1 MLLARLFTQQQG
13 TMDDGRRTDRRQ
25 FLKTAASAVTAQ
37 ALPAFAAG
45 AETRP
50 RGSMKQLPRW
60 RVHDVAEIP
69 HGYQVAVA
77 DLNADGRPDILAL
90 SSEESIVKWY
100 ENPSW
105 KSRAITT
112 KTRKNISLAP
122 LFREGYT
129 ERGLAL
135 ASDFAL
141 EETEHGGNIWWC
153 QPPDLPDSEWSLTL
167 IGQIPT
173 SHRLRWA
180 DLTGDGRLAL
190 IDAPIVGVGA
200 KAPDYKVGAR
210 LSWFEMPE
218 VLLRGHAVAEK
229 NPAEWT
235 AHLIDD
241 TLRVVHGIQVLDW
254 DGDRR
259 DEILTASFEG
269 VHLFHALGQ
278 GTNLRWKKTQLAA
291 GYEPA
296 TGMAK
301 SDITS
306 HRGSSEIGVGQVGGQ
321 RFIATI
327 EPWHGD
333 HVAVYF
339 EGEEGRKGKLWNRYV
354 IDTTFREGH
363 ALACGDLDG
372 DGSDEIVA
380 GYRGPGTSLYAY
392 YAKGPFGAGWERQTL
407 DTGMAASGVTLADI
421 NDDHRLDIVCVGA
434 SIGNVRWY
442 ENLGSAQ

>member
-1 MLLARLFTQQQG
+1 MESERET
-13 TMDDGRRTDRRQ
+13 TDHGRRTDRRQ
-25 FLKTAASAVTAQ
+25 FLAAAANAVA
-37 ALPAFAAG
+37 AGVLPTLAAG
-45 AETRP
+45 AENRQHGSTREP
-50 RGSMKQLPRW
+50 PRW

-69 HGYQVAVA
+69 HGYQLAVA
-77 DLNADGRPDILAL
+77 DVNADGRPDILAL
-90 SSEESIVKWY
+90 SSQESIVEWY
-100 ENPSW
+100 ESPSW

-112 KTRKNISLAP
+112 RTKRNISLAP
-122 LFREGYT
+122 LFREGYP

-141 EETEHGGNIWWC
+141 EESEHGGNIWWC
-153 QPPDLPDSEWSLTL
+153 QSPELPESEWTLGL

-180 DLTGDGRLAL
+180 DLNGDGRLAL

-200 KAPDYKVGAR
+200 KPPAYKVGAR
-210 LSWFEMPE
+210 LTWFEVPE
-218 VLLRGHAVAEK
+218 ILLRGHAVGAK
-229 NPAEWT
+229 KPAEWT

-241 TLRVVHGIQVLDW
+241 TLTVVHGIQVLDW

-278 GTNLRWKKTQLAA
+278 GTDLRWKKTQLAA
-291 GYEPA
+291 GYEP
-296 TGMAK
+296 TPGVAK
-301 SDITS
+301 DDIAS
-306 HRGSSEIGVGQVGGQ
+306 HRGSSEIGVGKVGGH

-333 HVAVYF
+333 QLAVYF
-339 EGEEGRKGKLWNRYV
+339 EDEDAQTGKLWNRHV
-354 IDTTFREGH
+354 IDSTYRDGH

-380 GYRGPGTSLYAY
+380 GYRGTGTSLYAY
-392 YAKGPFGAGWERQTL
+392 YATGPLGTGWQRQEL
-407 DTGMAASGVTLADI
+407 DNRMAASGVTLADI
-421 NDDHRLDIVCVGA
+421 NGDHRLDVVCVGA
-434 SIGNVRWY
+434 STGNVRWY
-442 ENLGSAQ
+442 ENMGSRR

>member
-1 MLLARLFTQQQG
+1 MESEQG
-13 TMDDGRRTDRRQ
+13 IRGNGRRTDRRQ
-25 FLKTAASAVTAQ
+25 FLAAAASAVAAG
-37 ALPAFAAG
+37 ALPTLAAG
-45 AETRP
+45 AENRQQ
-50 RGSMKQLPRW
+50 GSRKEPPRW

-77 DLNADGRPDILAL
+77 DVNADGRPDILAL
-90 SSEESIVKWY
+90 SSEESIVEWY

-122 LFREGYT
+122 LFRQGYP

-141 EETEHGGNIWWC
+141 EESDLGGSIWWC
-153 QPPDLPDSEWSLTL
+153 EPPDLPEYEWSVGL
-167 IGQIPT
+167 IGRIPT

-180 DLTGDGRLAL
+180 DLNGDGRLAL
-190 IDAPIVGVGA
+190 IDAPIVGLGA
-200 KAPDYKVGAR
+200 KPPEYKVGAR
-210 LSWFEMPE
+210 LTWFDMPE
-218 VLLRGHAVAEK
+218 ILLRGHAVGGWK
-229 NPAEWT
+229 KGDWT

-241 TLRVVHGIQVLDW
+241 SLTVVHGLQVLDW
-254 DGDRR
+254 DGDSR

-278 GTNLRWKKTQLAA
+278 GADLYWKKTQLAA
-291 GYEPA
+291 GYEPT
-296 TGMAK
+296 TGAAK
-301 SDITS
+301 DDIAS
-306 HRGSSEIGVGQVGGQ
+306 HRGSSEIGVGKVGGH

-333 HVAVYF
+333 QLAVYF
-339 EGEEGRKGKLWNRYV
+339 EDENAQTGKLWNRHV
-354 IDTTFREGH
+354 IDPTYRDGH

-380 GYRGPGTSLYAY
+380 GYRGTGTSLYAY
-392 YAKGPFGAGWERQTL
+392 YATGPFGTGWQRQEL
-407 DTGMAASGVTLADI
+407 DNRMAASGVTLADI
-421 NDDHRLDIVCVGA
+421 NGDHRLDVVCVGA
-434 SIGNVRWY
+434 STGNVRWY
-442 ENLGSAQ
+442 ENLGGTR

>member
-1 MLLARLFTQQQG
+1 MPSEQQTTHQ
-13 TMDDGRRTDRRQ
+13 GRRTGRRQ
-25 FLKTAASAVTAQ
+25 FLRAATSALAGGAVPS
-37 ALPAFAAG
+37 LAAKAGNRVG
-45 AETRP
+45 ATKE
-50 RGSMKQLPRW
+50 LPRW
-60 RVHDVAEIP
+60 RIHEVAKIP

-77 DLNADGRPDILAL
+77 DVNGDGRPDILAL
-90 SSEESIVKWY
+90 SSEESIVEWY

-105 KSRAITT
+105 KSHSITT

-122 LFREGYT
+122 LFRETYP

-141 EETEHGGNIWWC
+141 EESEQGGSVWWC
-153 QPPDLPDSEWSLTL
+153 ESPHLPESEWSVGL

-180 DLTGDGRLAL
+180 DLNGDGRLAL
-190 IDAPIVGVGA
+190 IDAPIVGLGA
-200 KAPDYKVGAR
+200 KPPDYKVGAR
-210 LSWFEMPE
+210 LTWFEMPE
-218 VLLRGHAVAEK
+218 ILLRGHAVGGWK
-229 NPAEWT
+229 KREWT

-241 TLRVVHGIQVLDW
+241 RLTVVHGLQVLDW
-254 DGDRR
+254 DGDSR

-278 GTNLRWKKTQLAA
+278 GTDLHWKKTQLAA

-296 TGMAK
+296 TGEAK
-301 SDITS
+301 GDAGL
-306 HRGSSEIGVGQVGGQ
+306 HRGSSEIGFGKVDGH
-321 RFIATI
+321 RFLSTI

-333 HVAVYF
+333 QVAVYF
-339 EGEEGRKGKLWNRYV
+339 EDERAEAGKLWNRYV
-354 IDTTFREGH
+354 IDSTFRDGH

-380 GYRGPGTSLYAY
+380 GYRGSGTSLYAY
-392 YAKGPFGAGWERQTL
+392 YATGPFGTGWSRQTL

-421 NDDHRLDIVCVGA
+421 NGDHRLDIVCVGA
-434 SIGNVRWY
+434 STGNVRWY
-442 ENLGSAQ
+442 ENLGSAALRQ